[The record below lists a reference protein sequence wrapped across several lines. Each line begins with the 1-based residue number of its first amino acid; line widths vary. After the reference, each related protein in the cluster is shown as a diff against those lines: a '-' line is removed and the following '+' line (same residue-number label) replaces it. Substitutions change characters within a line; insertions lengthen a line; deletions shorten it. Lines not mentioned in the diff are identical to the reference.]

1 MKLGI
6 VISSNEP
13 ENAWN
18 AFRFANLAL
27 GKKDDVKVFLM
38 NSGVE
43 CLEDKGKHNVKTLS
57 QQFEQNGGKILVC
70 GTCVKS
76 RNIGEVCEISNM
88 ETFYGLVKESD
99 KVVFM

>member
-18 AFRFANLAL
+18 AFRLANLAL
-27 GKKDDVKVFLM
+27 DKKDDVKVFLL

-43 CLEDKGKHNVKTLS
+43 CLEDKGKYNVKTLS
-57 QQFEQNGGKILVC
+57 QQFEGKGGKLLAC
-70 GTCVKS
+70 GTCIRS
-76 RNIGEVCEISNM
+76 RKMGDVCEISNM
-88 ETFYGLVKESD
+88 ETLYNVIKECERT
-99 KVVFM
+99 VFL